1 MKRPF
6 VVAITGGIGSGK
18 STVAKLFVALGIE
31 VIDVDAISHRLTSPG
46 GQAIEKIRESFG
58 VDFIEPDGRMN
69 RAKMRAH
76 IILNAAEKIRLE
88 SILHPMIRQASQ
100 IAISCATSAYVM
112 VDVPLLAETAH
123 REDGWA
129 KRADRILVVDCP
141 VEVQI
146 ERTRQRSL
154 ATGIGPTEVDAI
166 KSVIAMQASR
176 ADKLA
181 LSTDVIDNSGTAEL
195 LPARVQELHQLYIR
209 LSTGA
214 V

>member
-1 MKRPF
+1 MHRPF
-6 VVAITGGIGSGK
+6 VVAITGGIGCGK
-18 STVAKLFVALGIE
+18 STVAKLFVALDID

-46 GQAIEKIRESFG
+46 GLAIEEIRASFG
-58 VDFIEPDGRMN
+58 ADFIEADGRMN

-76 IILNAAEKIRLE
+76 VFANAEEKIRLE
-88 SILHPMIRQASQ
+88 GILHPMIRQASQ
-100 IAISCATSAYVM
+100 MAISTSISRYVM

-123 REDGWA
+123 KEESWA
-129 KRADRILVVDCP
+129 KRADRILLVDCP
-141 VEVQI
+141 VAVQI
-146 ERTRQRSL
+146 ERTQKRSI
-154 ATGIGPTEVDAI
+154 ATGVGPTDVDAI
-166 KSVIAMQASR
+166 KAIIAMQASR

-181 LSTDVIDNSGTAEL
+181 LSTDVIDNSGSAEL